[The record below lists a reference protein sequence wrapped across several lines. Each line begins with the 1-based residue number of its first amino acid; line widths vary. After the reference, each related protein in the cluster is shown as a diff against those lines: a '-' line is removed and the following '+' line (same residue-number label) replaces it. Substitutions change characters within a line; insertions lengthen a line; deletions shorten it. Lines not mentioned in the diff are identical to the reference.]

1 MSHQEKAVDADGSAP
16 RDRWERRRLM
26 ALLVLT
32 LVYLGPT
39 SVAVVAGAALSRAY
53 HRPPSTPGLILWLAM
68 LGLMSVVIVVVLDRV
83 FRRLLPLA
91 VLLRMT
97 LVFPDR
103 APSRFRS
110 AIRSISVRDLERR
123 LEEAGRGGDPGETL
137 NESAVRL
144 VELAALL
151 TAHDRR
157 TRGHSER
164 VRAYA
169 EMMAEHLR
177 LADEDRNKLRWGA
190 MLHDIGKLTVSPA
203 ILNKKGRPDP
213 EEWEAIKGHP
223 GAAVNFLK
231 PLESWLGTWANAAW
245 EHHERWDG
253 KGYPLGLSGRQ
264 ISLSGRIVA
273 VADSYEVMT
282 ATRSY
287 KKPMPAA
294 LARQELQKCA
304 GTQFDP
310 DMVRAFLKVSLG
322 RLRWEMGPAAWI
334 AQLPALSWTAPAVT
348 NAPAMVLTT
357 AARVVAVS
365 AAAPTIASGIAVSA
379 PAPQPTP
386 IATLSATAVTTS
398 TTTAPPASASPL
410 LQPVIGHLS
419 NPAASATEPPTSTST
434 TSTVARTGT
443 TVTTATATP
452 PTSAGGAPVTTSNPS
467 TTAAPA
473 SAGGPPVTTSNPS
486 TTTAPA
492 GTGQA
497 NNPSSGGNGNSS
509 HAAAAPG
516 TSKKP

>member
-1 MSHQEKAVDADGSAP
+1 MSHQERAVDGDGSAP

-26 ALLVLT
+26 ALVVLT

-39 SVAVVAGAALSRAY
+39 SVAVVAGAVLSRVH
-53 HRPPSTPGLILWLAM
+53 HRPSSTPGLIVWLGV
-68 LGLMSVVIVVVLDRV
+68 LGVVSVVIVVVLDRV

-110 AIRSISVRDLERR
+110 AIRSMSVRDLERG
-123 LEEAGRGGDPGETL
+123 LEEARRGGRPGETL

-169 EMMAEHLR
+169 DMIAEHLR
-177 LADEDRNKLRWGA
+177 LGDEDRNKLRWGA

-231 PLESWLGTWANAAW
+231 PLESWLGTWASAAW

-253 KGYPLGLSGRQ
+253 KGYPLGLSGRK

-273 VADSYEVMT
+273 IADSYEVMT

-294 LARQELQKCA
+294 EARQELQKCA

-310 DMVRAFLKVSLG
+310 DVVRAFLKVSLG

-348 NAPAMVLTT
+348 NAPAVVLTA
-357 AARVVAVS
+357 AARVAAVS
-365 AAAPTIASGIAVSA
+365 AAATAPVAVASVASST
-379 PAPQPTP
+379 PPQLPQTSS
-386 IATLSATAVTTS
+386 LSASAFRTT
-398 TTTAPPASASPL
+398 TTTAPALARSIV
-410 LQPVIGHLS
+410 QPVMS
-419 NPAASATEPPTSTST
+419 FPAAGLTKTTAGPST
-434 TSTVARTGT
+434 TSSTVAPP
-443 TVTTATATP
+443 VTTAIATA
-452 PTSAGGAPVTTSNPS
+452 
-467 TTAAPA
+467 TTAAATTASAATTTAAAGRPT
-473 SAGGPPVTTSNPS
+473 SAGGPPVTTNKPS
-486 TTTAPA
+486 TTAAPA
-492 GTGQA
+492 GAGQA
-497 NNPSSGGNGNSS
+497 SNPASSSGGNGSS
-509 HAAAAPG
+509 THAASAATA
-516 TSKKP
+516 TSNKP